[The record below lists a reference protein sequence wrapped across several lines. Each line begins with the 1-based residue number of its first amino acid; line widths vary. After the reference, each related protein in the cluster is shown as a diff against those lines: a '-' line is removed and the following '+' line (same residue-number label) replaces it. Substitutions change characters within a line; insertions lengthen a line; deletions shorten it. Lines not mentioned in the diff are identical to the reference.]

1 MTNSELVNKFL
12 DHRGYSKIKGESLLP
27 IMPYIVMDVVY
38 NMYNK
43 TIRPIPA
50 KHKLKKLK
58 TTWEEAYN
66 RFDRVFLAAFT
77 EDEQDEIIDRMDDL
91 EAYIANAKTIAEI
104 QTMNCF
110 SFLSLEQQKVLACA
124 NVCNLLTH
132 YAGEIWKA
140 VYKNYDLSRD
150 TWMRK
155 GVQYYEIKGKIYKE
169 RPNKSKELS
178 DIERASEKLMDE
190 YYAFIGGP
198 KDVSFQNCPQMRE
211 SCLALVKTIYKW
223 LEEN

>member
-12 DHRGYSKIKGESLLP
+12 LHRGFSKIQGESLLP

-50 KHKLKKLK
+50 KHQLKRLKK
-58 TTWEEAYN
+58 TWEDAYN
-66 RFDRVFLAAFT
+66 RFDRTFLAAFSP
-77 EDEQDEIIDRMDDL
+77 DEQDEIMDKMDSL
-91 EAYIANAKTIAEI
+91 EEYIANAKTVAEV

-110 SFLSLEQQKVLACA
+110 DHLAINQQSVIACA

-132 YAGEIWKA
+132 YAGQIWSA
-140 VYKNYDLSRD
+140 VYKNYDRS
-150 TWMRK
+150 K
-155 GVQYYEIKGKIYKE
+155 GHRRPGIQYYEIKGKVYKE
-169 RPNKSKELS
+169 KPNQNPELCS
-178 DIERASEKLMDE
+178 IERASEKLMDE
-190 YYAFIGGP
+190 YYKTVGG
-198 KDVSFQNCPQMRE
+198 KDVNLQNCPNMKTA
-211 SCLALVKTIYKW
+211 CLALVRKIYKW

>member
-12 DHRGYSKIKGESLLP
+12 LHRGFSKIQGESLLP

-50 KHKLKKLK
+50 KHQLKRLKK
-58 TTWEEAYN
+58 TWEDAYN
-66 RFDRVFLAAFT
+66 RFDRTFLAAFT
-77 EDEQDEIIDRMDDL
+77 QDEQDEIMDKMDSL
-91 EAYIANAKTIAEI
+91 EEYIANAKAIAEI

-110 SFLSLEQQKVLACA
+110 DHLAIDQQSVIACA

-132 YAGEIWKA
+132 YAGQIWSA
-140 VYKNYDLSRD
+140 VYKNYDRS
-150 TWMRK
+150 K
-155 GVQYYEIKGKIYKE
+155 GHRRPGIQYYEIKGKVYQEK
-169 RPNKSKELS
+169 PNQNPELCS
-178 DIERASEKLMDE
+178 IERASEKLMDE
-190 YYAFIGGP
+190 YYKTVGG
-198 KDVSFQNCPQMRE
+198 KDVNLQNCPNMKTA
-211 SCLALVKTIYKW
+211 CLALVRKIYKW

>member
-12 DHRGYSKIKGESLLP
+12 QHRGYSEIKGESLLP

-50 KHKLKKLK
+50 RHKLKKLK
-58 TTWEEAYN
+58 TTWEDAYN

-77 EDEQDEIIDRMDDL
+77 PDEQNEIMDKMDSL
-91 EAYIANAKTIAEI
+91 EDYIANAKTIALV

-110 SFLSLEQQKVLACA
+110 SFLTLEQQQVLACA

-132 YAGEIWKA
+132 YAAQIWSN
-140 VYKNYDLSRD
+140 VYKNYDLHKGSA
-150 TWMRK
+150 RK
-155 GVQYYEIKGKIYKE
+155 PGIQYYEIKGKIYRE
-169 RPNKSKELS
+169 TPNRSEELS
-178 DIERASEKLMDE
+178 AIERASEKLMDE
-190 YYAFIGGP
+190 YYKTVGGP
-198 KDVSFQNCPQMRE
+198 DVNLQNCPQMRD
-211 SCLALVKTIYKW
+211 SCLSLVRKTYEW
-223 LEEN
+223 LKKN